1 MLIIVDNVYK
11 GLSLIVC
18 ATVVTLTLIA
28 AFRPYTAG
36 FHQLIVSIYW
46 IGLLIFVPP
55 WLFMIGVSQTL
66 LMVGGFWS
74 KALLVL
80 WEEETDPS
88 AVGCGRDRL
97 SCCLIV
103 GIQSCFRNLSSTV
116 PIDIIRVKFY
126 VNSLFNSTRVCG
138 QNIAINIK
146 VTIVTQAIK
155 LNPLYKT
162 SQRSES

>member
-1 MLIIVDNVYK
+1 MLIIVNNVYK

-18 ATVVTLTLIA
+18 ATIVTLTLIVTL
-28 AFRPYTAG
+28 RPYTAG

-46 IGLLIFVPP
+46 IGLFLPP
-55 WLFMIGVSQTL
+55 WLFVIGVSQTL
-66 LMVGGFWS
+66 LMVGGFRS

-103 GIQSCFRNLSSTV
+103 GIQSCFRKLSSTV
-116 PIDIIRVKFY
+116 PIDIVRVKFY

-138 QNIAINIK
+138 RNIAINIK
-146 VTIVTQAIK
+146 VMIVTQAIK

-162 SQRSES
+162 SQHSEL

>member
-88 AVGCGRDRL
+88 AVSCGRDRL

-116 PIDIIRVKFY
+116 PIDVVRVKSY
-126 VNSLFNSTRVCG
+126 VNSLFNSTRVRG
-138 QNIAINIK
+138 RNIAINIK

-162 SQRSES
+162 SQHSEL

>member
-18 ATVVTLTLIA
+18 ATIVTLTLIVT
-28 AFRPYTAG
+28 FRPYTAG

-46 IGLLIFVPP
+46 IGLFLPP

-66 LMVGGFWS
+66 LMVGGFRS

-116 PIDIIRVKFY
+116 PIDVVRVKSY
-126 VNSLFNSTRVCG
+126 VNSLFNSTRVCSR
-138 QNIAINIK
+138 NIAINIK
-146 VTIVTQAIK
+146 VTIVTRAIK

-162 SQRSES
+162 SQHSES

>member
-1 MLIIVDNVYK
+1 MLIIVDNLYK

-55 WLFMIGVSQTL
+55 WLFMIGGSQTL

-80 WEEETDPS
+80 LEEETDPS
-88 AVGCGRDRL
+88 VVGCGRDWL

-116 PIDIIRVKFY
+116 PIDIVRVKFY
-126 VNSLFNSTRVCG
+126 VNSLFNSTRMCG
-138 QNIAINIK
+138 RNIAINIK

-162 SQRSES
+162 SQHSEL